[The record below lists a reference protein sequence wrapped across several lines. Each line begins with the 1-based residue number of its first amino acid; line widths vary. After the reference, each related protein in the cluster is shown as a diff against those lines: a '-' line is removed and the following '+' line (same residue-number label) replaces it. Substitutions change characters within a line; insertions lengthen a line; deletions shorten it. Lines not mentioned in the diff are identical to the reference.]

1 MAVAPPAAAPRADTI
16 TKARLQGLE
25 RRPARVLSGG
35 MLSRAILV
43 PDSPDLEN
51 ALV

>member
-1 MAVAPPAAAPRADTI
+1 M
-16 TKARLQGLE
+16 RLRNGYK
-25 RRPARVLSGG
+25 ARVLSGG

-43 PDSPDLEN
+43 PESPDLEN